1 MLIHPTLTRTRLL
14 ALALLLAGAMAALP
28 RFADRSPPASP
39 AVLFLS
45 PNTDADLSLEES
57 IRRMGMP
64 EHLRFRR
71 LAARILLELSVGP
84 GQVHDAVGD
93 WDGGVENSLLVVLAQ
108 PPDADTL
115 RCAAAWFGLAADQK
129 AVLAFRPDRR
139 GADVLVSI
147 EMSATLFEARR
158 LLDDHGLRDR
168 TILVEG
174 EGCRV
179 FVLDE
184 GGRRGGVLA
193 KVAAA
198 SKGRLTRQRGHGETL
213 AGATREEARRRYR
226 EVLRVSRM
234 EWAMSH
240 ER

>member
-1 MLIHPTLTRTRLL
+1 MLINSPLTRTRLL
-14 ALALLLAGAMAALP
+14 ALALLLAGALAALP
-28 RFADRSPPASP
+28 RSTDRPQPASP
-39 AVLFLS
+39 AILFLS

-57 IRRMGMP
+57 IRRLAMP

-71 LAARILLELSVGP
+71 LAARILLELAVGP

-93 WDGGVENSLLVVLAQ
+93 WDGGVENSLLVVLMQ

-129 AVLAFRPDRR
+129 AVLAFRPDVR
-139 GADVLVSI
+139 GPDVLATF
-147 EMSATLFEARR
+147 EMPATLFEARR
-158 LLDDHGLRDR
+158 LLDGHGIRDR
-168 TILVEG
+168 TILVES

-184 GGRRGGVLA
+184 GGRRGVLLG
-193 KVAAA
+193 KVAEA
-198 SKGRLTRQRGHGETL
+198 SKGRLTRQRGYGETL
-213 AGATREEARRRYR
+213 AGATRAPARRRYR

-234 EWAMSH
+234 EWAGK
-240 ER
+240 